1 MQIFVKTCT
10 LFFFNELWILSGN
23 MSWPI
28 FQVGDFV
35 FAKMRRSQYSSLET
49 LWPAVVKSIIVARGI
64 NFYTVELYGN
74 KGTMEYVS
82 VLDLRKPTEQ
92 IMEWGSII
100 DYELRAAIVQLRR
113 DMG

>member
-1 MQIFVKTCT
+1 
-10 LFFFNELWILSGN
+10 

-28 FQVGDFV
+28 FKVGDLV
-35 FAKMRRSQYSSLET
+35 FAKVRRSKYSSLET
-49 LWPAVVKSIIVARGI
+49 LWPAIVKSIIVVRDI

-100 DYELRAAIVQLRR
+100 DYEFRAAIVQLRK

>member
-1 MQIFVKTCT
+1 
-10 LFFFNELWILSGN
+10 

-35 FAKMRRSQYSSLET
+35 FAKMRPSKHSSLET
-49 LWPAVVKSIIVARGI
+49 LWPAVVKSIIVVRDI
-64 NFYTVELYGN
+64 NLYTVELYGN

-82 VLDLRKPTEQ
+82 VIDMRKPTEQ

-100 DYELRAAIVQLRR
+100 DLELRAAIVQFRR

>member
-1 MQIFVKTCT
+1 
-10 LFFFNELWILSGN
+10 

-28 FQVGDFV
+28 FKVGDFV
-35 FAKMRRSQYSSLET
+35 FAKMRRSKYSSLET
-49 LWPAVVKSIIVARGI
+49 LWPAIVKSIIVVRDI
-64 NFYTVELYGN
+64 NMYTVELYGN

-82 VLDLRKPTEQ
+82 VLNLRKPTEE

>member
-1 MQIFVKTCT
+1 
-10 LFFFNELWILSGN
+10 

-28 FQVGDFV
+28 FKVGDYV
-35 FAKMRRSQYSSLET
+35 FAKMRRSHYSSLET
-49 LWPAVVKSIIVARGI
+49 LWPAVVKSIIVSRGI

-82 VLDLRKPTEQ
+82 VLDLRKPTEA